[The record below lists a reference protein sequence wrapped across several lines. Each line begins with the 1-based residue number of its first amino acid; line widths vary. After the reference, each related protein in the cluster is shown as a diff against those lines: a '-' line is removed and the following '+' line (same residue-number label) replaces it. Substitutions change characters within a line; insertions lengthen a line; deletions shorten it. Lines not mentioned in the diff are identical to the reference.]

1 MKVTQLFALIGMAS
15 AECPNACSGHGTCG
29 AKDSCACYQN
39 YQGNDCSER
48 TCYFGI
54 AHVDTPKG
62 DLNADGYVSGPLTT
76 VITGSEVYPWGTT
89 EQYPNADANEGHFYM
104 ECSNKGMCDRK
115 TGTCD
120 CFDGYEGTACV
131 RASCPNECSGHG
143 TCESIKELAE
153 QKSYNT
159 NAHDVPTSTPVGST
173 PETHH
178 NFDLAIE
185 ESYAYDLWDQDKT
198 LGCKC
203 DPVYYGADCSLK
215 KCKYGVDPLFY
226 DNADGV
232 IKQTTVIHLGS
243 KSARNENIGGTFR
256 IVFYDVFGE
265 KYVTKQ
271 IDATRTTT
279 SAAKVRAAL
288 EALPNGVISHTS
300 GDITGTPPS
309 AVTVSKSAI
318 AGETTTTGTIGA
330 GAEGE
335 LGAGLGVS
343 GAAVGTGATDSGY
356 GPEFTVTF
364 NTNPGMLKSIE
375 LDTREINNPGTPDYW
390 VANTRQGQ
398 FSSRYSTNLG
408 RVQGLDYG
416 SKLLYTNSDWYT
428 ANGDNTMVKIG
439 GQEVRVTGG
448 TAYQLQLSEPYLGA
462 SIIPTLT
469 NTGASATAFAA
480 DTHTLTIVAPGTSI
494 ISNHLLDGAKLYT
507 GGCSLTSDAAAAAVN
522 AAAMKTATSLL
533 CDATHDCTSDI
544 LDGTD
549 TPIYRRTDDPTN
561 QNLYATADTGVAT
574 DALLTTRGSPDV
586 YVVAAPEVAVVKSFT
601 TATSVFGLT
610 GALAAATGSTDNLV
624 FVNGQ
629 GPYTPTATIGTGA
642 TDFAVDATSG
652 GAATLDF
659 LSADFDNAQTAMN
672 LQITKADTKS
682 IAGGSILALN
692 GRRYKVKS
700 VGTTAAN
707 GKITLTENFAGGQ
720 LLQLCSA
727 CFAGIDDHSD
737 AAKSVITIATKKLTI
752 TKGDYLLV
760 AGYVNTDLKM
770 TVGAEATAGDHADGQ
785 SFTTSFG
792 ANKGRPA
799 TATAVGAAQGTAAVL
814 SAQTTALYKEI
825 NTNNYIGS
833 VVTESLEAAPFQY
846 VSQCSS
852 RGTCDSST
860 GVCKCFKGYSNDN
873 CDNQNMLAM

>member
-1 MKVTQLFALIGMAS
+1 MKVTQLFALLGLAS

-29 AKDSCACYQN
+29 AKDSCSCYQN

-131 RASCPNECSGHG
+131 RASCPNDCSGHG
-143 TCESIKELAE
+143 TCESIKEIAE
-153 QKSYNT
+153 QKGFNT
-159 NAHDVPTSTPVGST
+159 NAHDVPTTRMAGNAAS
-173 PETHH
+173 THH

-271 IDATRTTT
+271 IDASRAST
-279 SAAKVRAAL
+279 SAGVRAAL
-288 EALPNGVISHTS
+288 EALPNGVIAHTS
-300 GDITGTPPS
+300 ADVTGTPPT
-309 AVTVSKSAI
+309 AVTVSKAAI
-318 AGETTTTGTIGA
+318 TGVHTTTGTIGA

-343 GAAVGTGATDSGY
+343 GPFTGVGY

-416 SKLLYTNSDWYT
+416 SKLLYTNSDWYS
-428 ANGDNTMVKIG
+428 AKAGDNTMVKIG

-469 NTGASATAFAA
+469 NTGASASAFNTA
-480 DTHTLTIVAPGTSI
+480 DNKLTIVAPGTSI
-494 ISNHLLDGAKLYT
+494 ISNHLLPGAKLYT
-507 GGCSLTSDAAAAAVN
+507 GECSLTSAATTTTAATMKAAVELVCE
-522 AAAMKTATSLL
+522 S
-533 CDATHDCTSDI
+533 THDCKSDI
-544 LDGTD
+544 VGASYL
-549 TPIYRRTDDPTN
+549 PIYRRSDDPTN
-561 QNLYATADTGVAT
+561 QNLYRTADTAVAT
-574 DALLTTRGSPDV
+574 DALLTTRGSPDI
-586 YVVAAPEVAVVKSFT
+586 YVIDTTVAGGFEAQVKTFTAADSKFEATAINTGITSTAV
-601 TATSVFGLT
+601 
-610 GALAAATGSTDNLV
+610 NV
-624 FVNGQ
+624 FVNGM
-629 GPYTPTATIGTGA
+629 GPYNSLATLATGGT
-642 TDFAVDATSG
+642 DVILDAASG
-652 GAATLDF
+652 GKATLDF
-659 LSADFDNAQTAMN
+659 ASADITGTASKFP
-672 LQITKADTKS
+672 LQITKAPNAALT
-682 IAGGSILALN
+682 AGAILALN

-700 VGTTAAN
+700 ASAAAD
-707 GKITLTENFAGGQ
+707 GKVTLTENFAGGQ
-720 LLQLCSA
+720 LLQLCSN
-727 CFAGIDDHSD
+727 CITD
-737 AAKSVITIATKKLTI
+737 AAADGLTLTSSKRLSIAA
-752 TKGDYLLV
+752 GDYIAVGSYVHADLMTSV
-760 AGYVNTDLKM
+760 HTAVPDAVSVTTSAGSIKGTPVMVNGATVLATQTLPLYREVNTNRY
-770 TVGAEATAGDHADGQ
+770 VGSIITEVDD
-785 SFTTSFG
+785 
-792 ANKGRPA
+792 AN
-799 TATAVGAAQGTAAVL
+799 
-814 SAQTTALYKEI
+814 
-825 NTNNYIGS
+825 
-833 VVTESLEAAPFQY
+833 PFQY
-846 VSQCSS
+846 VSQCSN
-852 RGTCDSST
+852 RGTCDSAT